1 MPPSVAF
8 PDGPSLHGDK
18 YEQMWSLNVMFVC
31 IWLGAGTFIGVYV
44 RGQMKEPAQRNSYC
58 FLTFWLVGLAV
69 LFMWLLW
76 FSMYSAQ
83 LNP

>member
-1 MPPSVAF
+1 MAPIANLENP
-8 PDGPSLHGDK
+8 HKDK
-18 YEQMWSLNVMFVC
+18 YENMTNITVAFLCF
-31 IWLGAGTFIGVYV
+31 WLGAGTFIGVYV
-44 RGQMKEPAQRNSYC
+44 RGQMKEQSQKNSYC
-58 FLTFWLVGLAV
+58 FLTFWLVGLAI